1 LLPKKNIMTYIISQL
16 EALQQDNNIQEKKY
30 LFGRFIQ
37 WATNEDKEHHIAWV
51 GGSVTIMTAIIFPL
65 TMAAIL
71 MNSAAFG
78 LIVAA
83 MVSLVLVVT
92 TNLAAMQTRYT
103 IPFFF
108 LGILIDFGVII
119 ASFFIK

>member
-1 LLPKKNIMTYIISQL
+1 MTYIISQL

>member
-1 LLPKKNIMTYIISQL
+1 MTYIISQP
-16 EALQQDNNIQEKKY
+16 ETLQHRSSVQGKKS

-51 GGSVTIMTAIIFPL
+51 GGSVTIMTAIVFPL

-71 MNSAAFG
+71 MNGAAFG

-108 LGILIDFGVII
+108 VGILIDFGVII

>member
-1 LLPKKNIMTYIISQL
+1 MLPKKNIMTYIISQL